1 MWIVR
6 LVKMR
11 TSPAENDSVFQSQP
25 NLKYQKDEDSDY
37 DHDHD
42 DQNDDF
48 HDDTNDDHYQPSR
61 NLSWIFSE
69 PSGTFHR
76 FCFQVTTAIRLLKIK
91 YLYPCPNA
99 NCANVSI

>member
-42 DQNDDF
+42 YYDHDHHDHDVHYDQ
-48 HDDTNDDHYQPSR
+48 
-61 NLSWIFSE
+61 
-69 PSGTFHR
+69 
-76 FCFQVTTAIRLLKIK
+76 
-91 YLYPCPNA
+91 
-99 NCANVSI
+99 